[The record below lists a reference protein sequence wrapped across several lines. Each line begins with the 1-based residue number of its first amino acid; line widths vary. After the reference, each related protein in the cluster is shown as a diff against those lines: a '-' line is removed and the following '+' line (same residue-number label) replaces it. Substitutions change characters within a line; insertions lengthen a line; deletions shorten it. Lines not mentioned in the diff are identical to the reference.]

1 MPTGCFAPF
10 PVTVPQWGSLTRV
23 GRHIPQAAAT
33 AVPSL
38 LAPGASFSAGEA
50 APRAAG
56 QGRVGPA
63 GLFLELMLSCGV
75 LRRGPEDLLAAL
87 RGVAGVW
94 ARVSVSGYGLALAPA
109 GTFQG
114 EFKLWSPWEQVS
126 NPGALHVLLQLWMWP
141 WLGCA
146 LPRGTETWGGGC
158 WGVLDWL
165 QCHLH
170 SGEARPGWSAQPP
183 PHPGSLGSSEGSGA
197 SLVASCWLEAA
208 NSDYC
213 SPFLAL

>member
-1 MPTGCFAPF
+1 MPTGCFALF

-94 ARVSVSGYGLALAPA
+94 ARVSASGYGLALAPA

-126 NPGALHVLLQLWMWP
+126 NPVLCMFCCSCGCGRGWAVPCLVVQKPGAGAVGGSWAGCSVTCTLGRQDRVGQHNLHRTPDPWGAQRAAGPPLWPAVGWRRP
-141 WLGCA
+141 TRTTVA
-146 LPRGTETWGGGC
+146 L
-158 WGVLDWL
+158 
-165 QCHLH
+165 
-170 SGEARPGWSAQPP
+170 S
-183 PHPGSLGSSEGSGA
+183 
-197 SLVASCWLEAA
+197 
-208 NSDYC
+208 
-213 SPFLAL
+213 

>member
-94 ARVSVSGYGLALAPA
+94 AQVSASGYGLALAPA

-114 EFKLWSPWEQVS
+114 EFKLWSPWEQVP
-126 NPGALHVLLQLWMWP
+126 NPGTLHVLLQLWKWP

-158 WGVLDWL
+158 EILTGCSVTCTLGRQDRVGQHNLHRTPDPWGAQRAAGPPLWPAVGWR
-165 QCHLH
+165 
-170 SGEARPGWSAQPP
+170 RPTRTT
-183 PHPGSLGSSEGSGA
+183 
-197 SLVASCWLEAA
+197 VALS
-208 NSDYC
+208 
-213 SPFLAL
+213 